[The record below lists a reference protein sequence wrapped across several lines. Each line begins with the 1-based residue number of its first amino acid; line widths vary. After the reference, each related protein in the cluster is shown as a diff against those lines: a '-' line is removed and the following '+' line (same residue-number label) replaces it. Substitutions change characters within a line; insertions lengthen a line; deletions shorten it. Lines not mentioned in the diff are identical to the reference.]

1 MTRVAGRNQSGFA
14 MPPSADEV
22 ATRAYL
28 RHGNRTSLP
37 EHVITHWFEAESQLL
52 AERVNLR

>member
-1 MTRVAGRNQSGFA
+1 